1 MAVKIPAS
9 IADIDAQWLSEATGF
24 DVTAAAIEQIGV
36 GIGVASAVYR
46 ATLDG
51 SNCPPSVIVKLPA
64 LDEAAAFTS
73 TVLRMYIR
81 EVRFFKTL
89 AKDCPFKTPAS
100 YYGDVNEET
109 SQFAI
114 VLEDLGA
121 LRIIDQNK
129 GMDIEDA
136 FIAIDGI
143 AHMHAIWWGKGD
155 ALAAAGTTVSLGDPI
170 YPAIVPMVFAE
181 GWEKVTKEM
190 TLPKSILDVGPKYG
204 AAVGSLLASLMTG
217 PNTLA
222 HGDFRADNML
232 FTAAGELAVLDFQL
246 IGTGTG
252 AYDLAYFVTQSLAA
266 DIASAHES
274 ELFDRWI
281 EALHR
286 YGVPAELVNR
296 DQLWEHYR
304 AAALFCLAYPIVA
317 SRGMDLSDPRQYAL
331 VESMNTRFDR
341 ALTELNLAEL
351 IQ

>member
-1 MAVKIPAS
+1 MAVKIPTS
-9 IADIDAQWLSEATGF
+9 IAGVDARWLSEATGF
-24 DVTAAAIEQIGV
+24 DVTAAAIERIGV
-36 GIGVASAVYR
+36 GIGVSSAVYR
-46 ATLDG
+46 ATLTG
-51 SNCPPSVIVKLPA
+51 TNCPSSVIVKLPA
-64 LDEAAAFTS
+64 LDEGAAFTS

-81 EVRFFKTL
+81 EVQFFKTL

-109 SQFAI
+109 SQFAL

-121 LRIIDQNK
+121 LRVIDQNI

-136 FIAIDGI
+136 YVAVDEL

-170 YPAIVPMVFAE
+170 YPAILPMVFAE

-190 TLPKSILDVGPKYG
+190 TLPRSILDIGPKFG
-204 AAVGSLLASLMTG
+204 AAVASLLASLVAG

-232 FTAAGELAVLDFQL
+232 FTDANELAVLDFQL
-246 IGTGTG
+246 IGTSSG
-252 AYDLAYFVTQSLAA
+252 AYDLAYFVTQSLAV
-266 DIASAHES
+266 DVASTHEA
-274 ELFDRWI
+274 ELFDRWLD
-281 EALHR
+281 ALHR
-286 YGVPAELVNR
+286 YGVSAELIDRN
-296 DQLWEHYR
+296 QLWKSYR
-304 AAALFCLAYPIVA
+304 SAALFCLAYPIVA

-331 VESMNTRFDR
+331 VESMNARFDR

-351 IQ
+351 I